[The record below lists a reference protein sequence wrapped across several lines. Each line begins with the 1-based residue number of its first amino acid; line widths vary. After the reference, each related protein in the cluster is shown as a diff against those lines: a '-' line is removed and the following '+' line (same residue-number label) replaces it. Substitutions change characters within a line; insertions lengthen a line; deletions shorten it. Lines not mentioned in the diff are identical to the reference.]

1 MKSTIPLV
9 LIAVF
14 VTMYPTE
21 VRAQSQTKEANT
33 YVGGSSCALCHIKQS
48 ESFKKNKH
56 TSAFTDI
63 KNDERYL
70 KLKKEGKE
78 GSCLKCHTTGY
89 GENGGFT
96 NEESTPELAKV
107 NCEGCHGPGNEH
119 IAVNADDKQ
128 NKKKT
133 IQLKP
138 DCGKCH
144 LIHAHE
150 G

>member
-1 MKSTIPLV
+1 MKFVIPMAL
-9 LIAVF
+9 F
-14 VTMYPTE
+14 TVTAALYTCN
-21 VRAQSQTKEANT
+21 VVAQSQKKETIA
-33 YVGGSSCALCHIKQS
+33 YVGGSSCALCHTKVA
-48 ESFKKNKH
+48 ESFKKHKH
-56 TSAFTDI
+56 NNAYTDI
-63 KNDERYL
+63 KNNERYL

-89 GENGGFT
+89 RQQGGFT
-96 NEESTPELAKV
+96 NEETTPEHAKV
-107 NCEGCHGPGNEH
+107 DCEGCHGPGSEH
-119 IAVNADDKQ
+119 TAVNADDKK

-150 G
+150 R